1 MNNSR
6 LEYLRQKALS
16 LPLKPGVYKM
26 LDKDLNIIYI
36 GKAKALK
43 NRVYSYFNSVEKHNE
58 KTYALVS
65 VIYDFEIIIAGN
77 ELEALLLE
85 NNLIKEHM
93 PKYNIL
99 LKDDKG
105 YPFIKIDIKS
115 DFPRVTLSYK
125 RDSKGAKY
133 FGPFGSKTQTLYLIN
148 AVNKAYKLP
157 TCSSFSK
164 TKPCLNNHIGKC
176 IGVCS
181 GKVSKEEYRE
191 IIKNV
196 TDFFAGKT
204 SQASQSIKK
213 SMLEA
218 SERTDYEKAAYYRDT
233 LKAIES
239 IAEKQT
245 IVNDQKINA
254 DALALINDDKNIC
267 ISLIKVRSGKMLG
280 SFNYVFDNIHS
291 HSDTVF
297 EFLTRFYQQGIDIP
311 KVIYLNVEI
320 EDRELLKQY
329 LEHLSKK
336 RLEIIIPKAASG
348 KKLVERARENAN
360 EYLLEHKGH
369 TDKISRRLTE
379 LSSLA
384 ALPKVPSKIEIY
396 DISQTAGS
404 DTVCGM
410 AVFVDGKPEKK
421 LYRRFIIKSA
431 LAGDDCGAMREALT
445 RRLSHSDGSFGDY
458 PELIIADG
466 GQAQVGAITEV
477 IKQAGLQINVIG
489 LKKDK
494 RHRTKSLVRE
504 DMSEILLQPN
514 PEAFIMAS
522 LMQNEVHRFA
532 IDFHKQRRSKN
543 VKSFELT
550 QIEGVGQKKALALLK
565 HFKSVKNVR
574 EASVEQLVNVQGINR
589 ALAQKIY
596 EFFRNQ

>member
-6 LEYLRQKALS
+6 LEYLRQKALG
-16 LPLKPGVYKM
+16 LPMKAGVYKM
-26 LDKDLNIIYI
+26 LDKDSNIIYI
-36 GKAKALK
+36 GKAKFLK
-43 NRVYSYFNSVEKHNE
+43 NRVYSYFNSVERHNE

-85 NNLIKEHM
+85 NNLIKENK

-115 DFPRVTLSYK
+115 DFPRVTMAYR
-125 RDSKGAKY
+125 RDDKNAKY
-133 FGPFGSKTQTLYLIN
+133 FGPFGSKTQTLYLVN

-157 TCSSFSK
+157 TCSSFTKS
-164 TKPCLNNHIGKC
+164 KPCLNNHIGKC
-176 IGVCS
+176 MGVCS
-181 GKVSKEEYRE
+181 GQIDKQEYRQ

-204 SQASQSIKK
+204 AEASQSIKK
-213 SMLEA
+213 YMIEA

-233 LKAIES
+233 LKAIEN
-239 IAEKQT
+239 IADKQT
-245 IVNDQKINA
+245 IINDQKVNA
-254 DALALINDDKNIC
+254 DAVALVNDDKSIC
-267 ISLIKVRSGKMLG
+267 VSLIRVRGGKMLG
-280 SFNYVFDNIHS
+280 SFNYVFDALQPSSN
-291 HSDTVF
+291 TLF
-297 EFLTRFYQQGIDIP
+297 EFLTRFYEQESDIP
-311 KVIYLNVEI
+311 KVIYLDTEL

-329 LEHLSKK
+329 LEHLSKRK
-336 RLEIIIPKAASG
+336 LEIVMPKASAG
-348 KKLVERARENAN
+348 KKLLQRANENAK
-360 EYLLEHKGH
+360 EYLLEHNGH

-379 LSSLA
+379 LSHIA

-421 LYRRFIIKSA
+421 LYRRFIINSA
-431 LAGDDCGAMREALT
+431 LAGDDCGAMKEAVT
-445 RRLSHSDGSFGDY
+445 RRLSHTDGSFGDL

-466 GQAQVGAITEV
+466 GQAQVGAIIEV
-477 IKQAGLQINVIG
+477 LKAAGLKINVIG

-550 QIEGVGQKKALALLK
+550 QIEGIGNKKALAVLQ
-565 HFKSVKNVR
+565 HFKSVKKVR
-574 EASVEQLVNVQGINR
+574 EASVEELLNVKGINR
-589 ALAQKIY
+589 DLAQKIY
-596 EFFRNQ
+596 DFFRQ